1 MVSLFVVCLF
11 SHRSLQDVQF
21 VLQFVKYKLEL
32 QFVPVQTEEIFI
44 LAKSSYISIC
54 TSVRIDFFDEKYKLR
69 AQFVLVPQIV
79 PP

>member
-1 MVSLFVVCLF
+1 MLKKRSCVPF
-11 SHRSLQDVQF
+11 SDCATVLVFLLCVFFYRILQDVQF

-44 LAKSSYISIC
+44 LAECSYKGYIFQS
-54 TSVRIDFFDEKYKLR
+54 
-69 AQFVLVPQIV
+69 V